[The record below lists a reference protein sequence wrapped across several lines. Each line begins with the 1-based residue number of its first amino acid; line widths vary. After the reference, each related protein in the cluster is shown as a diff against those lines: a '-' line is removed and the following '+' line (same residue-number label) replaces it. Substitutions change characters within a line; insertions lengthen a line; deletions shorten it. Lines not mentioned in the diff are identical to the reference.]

1 MEEWVMTTKEE
12 NEHAASE
19 STFLTSEEQAV
30 CQQIAAREAPHS
42 QRASALLALNE
53 GTTQAQAAEQ
63 GGLTPGQMKYWLTKF
78 RKQRLG
84 IFPAVLLDEPDKQ
97 AEAKVIPEM
106 VVEPEPVTEKG
117 EPIKNKKKT
126 TKGVKGKMAK
136 KKKKKGKKKKGKKKK
151 KKKK

>member
-1 MEEWVMTTKEE
+1 MTIQEEREQ
-12 NEHAASE
+12 AASE
-19 STFLTSEEQAV
+19 STFLTPSEQAI
-30 CQQIAAREAPHS
+30 CKQISAGEAPHS
-42 QRASALLALNE
+42 QRASALLALNG

-84 IFPAVLLDEPDKQ
+84 IFPAALLVEDDKQ

-117 EPIKNKKKT
+117 EPIKDKKKT